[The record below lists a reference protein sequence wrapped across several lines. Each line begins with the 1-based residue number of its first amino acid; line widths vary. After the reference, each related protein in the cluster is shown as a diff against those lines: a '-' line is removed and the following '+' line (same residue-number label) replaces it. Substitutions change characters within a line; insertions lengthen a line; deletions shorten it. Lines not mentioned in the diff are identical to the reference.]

1 MMTSKAGK
9 GSRRPWVEE
18 EDRAVHSLVMAL
30 GTRKWTAVA
39 DRLRGEF
46 GIEGRSG
53 KQCRERWHNHLDPN
67 IIKRPWDLEEERL
80 MFEAHSQ
87 LGNKWADIAKMLPGR
102 SDNSIKNH
110 FYSTVRKYCRKRIGV
125 IASKTQL
132 QTLDPQATA
141 SILASLRRAKGGRRR
156 VRREARKARKAEEDS
171 LWLEEVELPPLRDSD
186 LVVEGHKLYIPDL
199 PQADVLSASDFLSFS
214 DEIFILPIDP
224 VLS

>member
-1 MMTSKAGK
+1 MMTKAGK
-9 GSRRPWVEE
+9 GSRRPWIEE
-18 EDRAVHSLVMAL
+18 EDRAVHSLVTAL

-39 DRLRGEF
+39 ERLRTEF

-67 IIKRPWDLEEERL
+67 IIKRPWDVEEERV
-80 MFEAHSQ
+80 MFEAHSR
-87 LGNKWADIAKMLPGR
+87 LGNKWADIAKLLPGR

-110 FYSTVRKYCRKRIGV
+110 FYSTVRKYCRKRLGV

-132 QTLDPQATA
+132 QALDPQATT

-156 VRREARKARKAEEDS
+156 VRREVRKAEEDA
-171 LWLEEVELPPLRDSD
+171 LWLEEVDLPPLRDAD
-186 LVVEGHKLYIPDL
+186 LVVQGHKLYIPDL
-199 PQADVLSASDFLSFS
+199 PQADALSASDFLCFS

>member
-9 GSRRPWVEE
+9 GSRRPWA
-18 EDRAVHSLVMAL
+18 EDEDSAVHSLVLAL

-39 DRLRGEF
+39 ERLRMDF

-102 SDNSIKNH
+102 SDNCIKNH
-110 FYSTVRKYCRKRIGV
+110 FYSTVRKYCRKRLGV
-125 IASKTQL
+125 IATKTQL
-132 QTLDPQATA
+132 QALDPQATA
-141 SILASLRRAKGGRRR
+141 SILASLRRSKGGRRR
-156 VRREARKARKAEEDS
+156 VRKEARKTEEEAM
-171 LWLEEVELPPLRDSD
+171 WLEEMELPPLRDAD
-186 LVVEGHKLYIPDL
+186 LVVEGHKLHIPQL
-199 PQADVLSASDFLSFS
+199 PPADSLSVSDFLAFS

-224 VLS
+224 ILS